1 MPSDAPVYRPSA
13 RLLVVG
19 PGDTLLLFQIRDSAG
34 SQDSLS
40 WLTPGG
46 GIRPG
51 EATADAAAR
60 ELLEETGI
68 RVDPAAL
75 GPVVAYSEGQ
85 WSADGRVFD
94 SYDSYFCIRVTDT
107 QVDTGGQEDLERSLI
122 TGHRWWRI
130 DDLATTPELVV
141 PPGLAGLM
149 RALLADG
156 PPAAPVRLA
165 WL

>member
-1 MPSDAPVYRPSA
+1 MPSDGPVYRPSA

-19 PGDTLLLFQIRDSAG
+19 PGDTLLLFQIRDSA
-34 SQDSLS
+34 DSRDS
-40 WLTPGG
+40 RYWLTPGG
-46 GIRPG
+46 GIRPD

-60 ELLEETGI
+60 ELREETGI

-94 SYDSYFCIRVTDT
+94 ANNSYFCIRVTDT
-107 QVDTGGQEDLERSLI
+107 RVDTSGQEELERSLI

-130 DDLATTPELVV
+130 DELATTPELIVE
-141 PPGLAGLM
+141 PGLAGLM
-149 RALLADG
+149 RSLLADG

-165 WL
+165 WR